1 VAAAEAR
8 ADILVGVGGHIADT
22 FRHSAIA
29 RSPAAPENRAVG
41 RRGAFKDRPLWRRL
55 QTIHHEIKEGR
66 HPNTSSLAEE
76 LDVSSK
82 TVQRDIDYLRDELEA
97 PIEFRREE
105 NGYAYSRDDYVLP
118 FLPVDGQD
126 LFSIG
131 VAAQVLQLLGGT
143 PLARTLRSC
152 YERLARLMPP
162 AVRLRPEVVREK
174 LALRATAFRPVREG
188 TWQAVAE
195 SLQKG
200 VALSIRYRH
209 PGEPPG
215 EPRVIRPYAFVL
227 AGRDWMVL
235 AEDAAQGQVKNFY
248 LARIESPRLTA
259 ERYAIPRNFDAD
271 AFFRNTFGLFVGKGR
286 AFRFRVRFS
295 PEVSGEIQEMV
306 WHPQQKIEI
315 DADGGAILEL
325 PGESLREARRFVLT
339 YGRHARALSPP
350 ELVADLADEARA
362 MAAAYASTP
371 LEAAGKRNN
380 RAGARRSD

>member
-1 VAAAEAR
+1 M
-8 ADILVGVGGHIADT
+8 
-22 FRHSAIA
+22 
-29 RSPAAPENRAVG
+29 G
-41 RRGAFKDRPLWRRL
+41 RQGAFKDRPLWRRL

-66 HPNTSSLAEE
+66 FPNTSSLAAE
-76 LDVSSK
+76 LSVSSK
-82 TVQRDIDYLRDELEA
+82 TVQRDLDYLRDELEA

-105 NGYAYSRDDYVLP
+105 NGYAYSREDYVLP

-162 AVRLRPEVVREK
+162 AVRLRPEIVREK
-174 LALRATAFRPVREG
+174 LALRATAFRPVRED

-200 VALSIRYRH
+200 IALSIRYHR
-209 PGEPPG
+209 PDEGPG

-235 AEDAAQGQVKNFY
+235 AEDQAQAQVKNFY
-248 LARIESPRLTA
+248 LARIENPRLTS
-259 ERYAIPRNFDAD
+259 ERYAIPRSFDAEE
-271 AFFRNTFGLFVGKGR
+271 FFRNTFGLFVGKGR

-295 PEVSGEIQEMV
+295 PEVSGEVREMV
-306 WHPQQKIEI
+306 WHPRQKIES
-315 DADGGAILEL
+315 DEEGGAILEL
-325 PGESLREARRFVLT
+325 PAESLREARRFILA
-339 YGRHARALSPP
+339 YGRDARALSPP

-362 MAAAYASTP
+362 MTALYGSEPVPRALSAAKNRKKRDAS
-371 LEAAGKRNN
+371 
-380 RAGARRSD
+380 RRSE

>member
-1 VAAAEAR
+1 
-8 ADILVGVGGHIADT
+8 
-22 FRHSAIA
+22 
-29 RSPAAPENRAVG
+29 
-41 RRGAFKDRPLWRRL
+41 
-55 QTIHHEIKEGR
+55 
-66 HPNTSSLAEE
+66 
-76 LDVSSK
+76 
-82 TVQRDIDYLRDELEA
+82 IDYLRDELDA

-105 NGYAYSRDDYVLP
+105 NGYAYAREDYVLP

-152 YERLARLMPP
+152 YERLAKLMPP
-162 AVRLRPEVVREK
+162 TVRLRPEIVREK
-174 LALRATAFRPVREG
+174 LALRATAFRPVREE

-248 LARIESPRLTA
+248 LARIESPRLTG
-259 ERYAIPRNFDAD
+259 ERYVIPKNFDAD

-286 AFRFRVRFS
+286 AFRFRVHFA
-295 PEVSGEIQEMV
+295 PEVAGEVREMV
-306 WHPQQKIEI
+306 WHPDQKIEVQK
-315 DADGGAILEL
+315 DGGAVLEL
-325 PGESLREARRFVLT
+325 PAEPRREARRFVLA
-339 YGRHARALSPP
+339 YGRHAAALSPP
-350 ELVADLADEARA
+350 ELVADLAAETGAMSDLYAGTPAPART
-362 MAAAYASTP
+362 AAAPGSRNKRTAS
-371 LEAAGKRNN
+371 
-380 RAGARRSD
+380 RRSE